1 MGHVLPSGTYAGVKD
16 PLWIPSSGNP
26 VFETVTTQI
35 LKATSVSTNTVFL
48 QNNAL
53 TATTNVLALN
63 GLPLATTENL
73 STIMDWSLYPAF
85 STINVNNND
94 IKDVNAITADNV
106 AVNFLSQ
113 NATMSPDQ
121 QISVAGDLFFA
132 GGSILN
138 ANITDTATLKA
149 SRIETGTAAPDVI
162 FDSGISIPANKTLN
176 VTGPTTLA
184 ATNVRSLT
192 CTTRVSTDTIG
203 SATPGRAV
211 TVQSTLDLTGS
222 LVNVGIV
229 SGIGVQPV
237 IFNSPIN
244 MNNNSIDNIN
254 AISGTAGLPITVEAN
269 MSLNNFNITEVNNL
283 VSNLVSTDILSGN
296 NVVGGDITL
305 ASNIQANGRNLLG
318 VNLLRANNVN
328 LFPNNGPGNNNLSLR
343 TNGNGTLLAGI
354 APDLYPV
361 PYGGRHNI
369 ISVGTFLFI
378 PIPGMTVTGLAM
390 ATYQSASIG
399 AVQVINNVTAGPNSI
414 RVDLNGVSQVG
425 DTITWIAIKLT

>member
-26 VFETVTTQI
+26 VFETVTAQV
-35 LKATSVSTNTVFL
+35 LKSTSVSTNTVFL

-85 STINVNNND
+85 STINANNNN
-94 IKDVNAITADNV
+94 ISNVNAITADNV

-138 ANITDTATLKA
+138 ANITDTAMLKA
-149 SRIETGTAAPDVI
+149 SQIETGTAAASVI
-162 FDSGISIPANKTLN
+162 FNSGISIPANKMLT
-176 VTGPTTLA
+176 VAGPTTLGVA
-184 ATNVRSLT
+184 NVRSLT
-192 CTTRVSTDTIG
+192 CATRVSTDTIG
-203 SATPGRAV
+203 SATPGRPV

-222 LVNVGIV
+222 LVNVGI
-229 SGIGVQPV
+229 IAGVGAQPV
-237 IFNSPIN
+237 ILNSPIN
-244 MNNNSIDNIN
+244 MNDNNINNIN
-254 AISGTAGLPITVEAN
+254 AISGTAALPISVESS
-269 MSLNNFNITEVNNL
+269 MSLNNFNLTEVNNI
-283 VSNLVSTDILSGN
+283 VSNIVSTDILSGN
-296 NVVGGDITL
+296 NVVGGDVTL
-305 ASNIQANGRNLLG
+305 ASNIQANGRNILG
-318 VNLLRANNVN
+318 INLLRANNVN

-361 PYGGRHNI
+361 PYGGKFAI
-369 ISVGTFLFI
+369 TSVGTFLFV

-390 ATYQSASIG
+390 ATYQSPTTG
-399 AVQVINNVTAGPNSI
+399 AVQVINNVTAGPNAI

-425 DTITWIAIKLT
+425 DSITWIAIKLA